1 MKVKVLKGFKD
12 KHTGELHKAGATIE
26 VSQERFEEILT
37 VDKLVEEVAEPKKT
51 ARRKKAE

>member
-12 KHTGELHKAGATIE
+12 KHTGEIYKAGATIE
-26 VSQERFEEILT
+26 VSKERFEEILT
-37 VDKLVEEVAEPKKT
+37 VDKLVEEIAEQKKT